1 MKKILILLCFSLVI
15 EADILNRDSI
25 VHPAVS
31 NSGMVVSQHY
41 LATEVGKTI
50 LDQGGNA
57 IDASV
62 AVAFALA
69 VVLPRAGNIGGG
81 GFLVLH
87 NAEKNK
93 NYALD
98 YREMAPAA
106 ADRDMYLNEDGSL
119 NKSTSRLG
127 YLAGGIPGTVAGMWE
142 AHQKFGSMPWE
153 DLLKPAIK
161 LAQAGFKVSPFMAD
175 SINRAHSSMKDY
187 PSTVKIFFPE
197 FPLKPNHNLVQK
209 DLAATL
215 KRIAQNGKDGFYKGK
230 TAKMFAAAMKKNNG
244 LITEDDL
251 KNYKA
256 VWREPLVGNYKD
268 FKIVTMPPPSSG
280 GVHLIQMLNVLSN
293 FDLKKLGHNSRD
305 YTLLLTEVMKYAYAD
320 RSKYLGDPDFYE
332 VPVSKLIEQVY
343 AASIANSITI
353 GKITSS
359 DEIYPGAMLPPE
371 GMETTHFSIS
381 DKFGNTVSNTYT
393 INSSYGAKVV
403 VEGLGFLLNN
413 EMDDFAAAPGIPNQF
428 GLLGGDA
435 NKIEPYKRPLSSMT
449 PTIIFFQDKPY
460 LITGS
465 PGGSRIIT
473 TVLQMIL
480 NVIEFEMEVSDAT
493 VQPRIHHQWKPD
505 VLGLEKGFNSSVIE
519 LLMRSPQKL
528 YVHSPGTSLESIVLK
543 NSYHYG
549 FGDTRRPDSLA
560 RGSDD

>member
-1 MKKILILLCFSLVI
+1 MKKILILLCFALVI

-41 LATEVGKTI
+41 LATEVGKNI

-87 NAEKNK
+87 NAEENK

-106 ADRDMYLNEDGSL
+106 ADRDMYLNEDGSV
-119 NKSTSRLG
+119 NKSTSRIG

-142 AHQKFGSMPWE
+142 AHQKFGSMPWK
-153 DLLKPAIK
+153 DLLKPAIQ

-187 PSTVKIFFPE
+187 PSTVEIFFPE

-209 DLAATL
+209 DLAAAL

-256 VWREPLVGNYKD
+256 VWRDPLVGNYKD
-268 FKIVTMPPPSSG
+268 FKIITMPPPSSG

-332 VPVSKLIEQVY
+332 VPVSKLIDQAY

-353 GKITSS
+353 GKTTSS
-359 DEIYPGAMLPPE
+359 DEISPGAMLPPE

-428 GLLGGDA
+428 GLLGGEA

-449 PTIIFFQDKPY
+449 PSIVFFQDKPY

-519 LLMRSPQKL
+519 LLMQSPQKVYL
-528 YVHSPGTSLESIVLK
+528 HSPGTSLESIVLK

>member
-1 MKKILILLCFSLVI
+1 MKKILILLCFALVI

-87 NAEKNK
+87 NAEENK

-106 ADRDMYLNEDGSL
+106 ADRDMYLNEDGSV

-142 AHQKFGSMPWE
+142 AHQKFGSMPWK
-153 DLLKPAIK
+153 DLLKPAIQ

-187 PSTVKIFFPE
+187 PSTVEIFFPE
-197 FPLKPNHNLVQK
+197 FPIKPNHNLVQK

-215 KRIAQNGKDGFYKGK
+215 NRIAKNGKDGFYKGK

-332 VPVSKLIEQVY
+332 VPVSKLIDQAY

-353 GKITSS
+353 GKTTSS
-359 DEIYPGAMLPPE
+359 DEISPGAMLPPE

-428 GLLGGDA
+428 GLLGGEA

-449 PTIIFFQDKPY
+449 PSIVFFQGKPY

-519 LLMRSPQKL
+519 LLMQSPQKVYL
-528 YVHSPGTSLESIVLK
+528 HSPGTSLESIVLK

-549 FGDTRRPDSLA
+549 FGDTRRPDSSA
-560 RGSDD
+560 RGSDG

>member
-41 LATEVGKTI
+41 LATEVGKNI

-142 AHQKFGSMPWE
+142 AHQKFGSMPWV

-305 YTLLLTEVMKYAYAD
+305 YILLLTEVMKYAYAD

-560 RGSDD
+560 KGSND

>member
-1 MKKILILLCFSLVI
+1 MKKILILLCFALVI

-41 LATEVGKTI
+41 IATEIGKTI

-87 NAEKNK
+87 NAEENK

-106 ADRDMYLNEDGSL
+106 ADRDMYLNEDGSV

-142 AHQKFGSMPWE
+142 AHQRFGSMPWKN
-153 DLLKPAIK
+153 LLKPAIQ

-187 PSTVKIFFPE
+187 PSTVEIFFPE
-197 FPLKPNHNLVQK
+197 FPIKPNHNLVQK

-256 VWREPLVGNYKD
+256 VWRDPLVGNYKD

-332 VPVSKLIEQVY
+332 VPVSKLIDQAY

-353 GKITSS
+353 GKTTSS
-359 DEIYPGAMLPPE
+359 DEISPGAMLPTE

-428 GLLGGDA
+428 GLLGGEA

-449 PTIIFFQDKPY
+449 PSIVFFQGKPY

-519 LLMRSPQKL
+519 LLMQSPQKIYL
-528 YVHSPGTSLESIVLK
+528 HSPGTSLESIVLK

-560 RGSDD
+560 KGSND

>member
-560 RGSDD
+560 KGSND

>member
-1 MKKILILLCFSLVI
+1 VKKILILLCFALVI

-87 NAEKNK
+87 NAEENK

-106 ADRDMYLNEDGSL
+106 ADRDMYLNEDGSV

-142 AHQKFGSMPWE
+142 AHQKFGSMPWK
-153 DLLKPAIK
+153 DLLKPAIQ

-187 PSTVKIFFPE
+187 PSTVEIFFPE
-197 FPLKPNHNLVQK
+197 FPIKPNHNLVQK

-215 KRIAQNGKDGFYKGK
+215 KRIAKNGKDGFYKGK

-256 VWREPLVGNYKD
+256 VWRDPLVGNYKD

-332 VPVSKLIEQVY
+332 VPVSKLIDQAY

-353 GKITSS
+353 GKTTSS
-359 DEIYPGAMLPPE
+359 DEISPGAMLPTE

-428 GLLGGDA
+428 GLLGGEA

-449 PTIIFFQDKPY
+449 PSIVFFQGKPY

-519 LLMRSPQKL
+519 LLMQSPQKIYL
-528 YVHSPGTSLESIVLK
+528 HSPGTSLESIVLK
-543 NSYHYG
+543 NAYHYG

-560 RGSDD
+560 KGSDD

>member
-293 FDLKKLGHNSRD
+293 FNLNSLGHNSRD
-305 YTLLLTEVMKYAYAD
+305 YILLLTEVMKYAYAD

-332 VPVSKLIEQVY
+332 VPVSELTEQAY
-343 AASIANSITI
+343 ATSIANSINV

-359 DEIYPGAMLPPE
+359 DEISPGAMLPPE

-428 GLLGGDA
+428 GLLGGEA

-449 PTIIFFQDKPY
+449 PTIVFFQDQPY

-480 NVIEFEMEVSDAT
+480 NVIEFDMEVSDAT

-505 VLGLEKGFNSSVIE
+505 VLGLEKGFNSSIIE
-519 LLMRSPQKL
+519 QIMQSPQKV

-560 RGSDD
+560 KGSDG

>member
-1 MKKILILLCFSLVI
+1 MRQFFIVMVLTFTVQ
-15 EADILNRDSI
+15 ADIFNRTSI
-25 VHPAVS
+25 IHPAVGE
-31 NSGMVVSQHY
+31 SGMVVTQHY
-41 LATEVGKTI
+41 LATEVGQSV
-50 LDQGGNA
+50 LDNGGNA
-57 IDASV
+57 VDASV

-81 GFLVLH
+81 GFMVLH
-87 NAEKNK
+87 NAEDRK
-93 NYALD
+93 NYAID

-106 ADRDMYLNEDGSL
+106 AHRDMYLNEDGSV

-127 YLAGGIPGTVAGMWE
+127 YLSGGIPGTVAGMWE
-142 AHQKFGSMPWE
+142 AHQKFGSLPWKE
-153 DLLKPAIK
+153 LLAPAIK
-161 LAQAGFKVSPFMAD
+161 LAQDGFKISPFMAD
-175 SINRAHSSMKDY
+175 SINRAYASMKDY
-187 PSTVKIFFPE
+187 PSSVEVFFPE
-197 FPLKPNHNLVQK
+197 YPLKPNHNLIQR

-215 KRIAQNGKDGFYKGK
+215 KRIARYGKDGFYKGK
-230 TAKMFAAAMKKNNG
+230 TAKIFAKAMKSNNG

-251 KNYKA
+251 LNYKA
-256 VWREPLVGNYKD
+256 VWREPLASSYKD
-268 FKIVTMPPPSSG
+268 FQIVSMPPPSSG
-280 GVHLIQMLNVLSN
+280 GVHLIQMLNILEN
-293 FDLKKLGHNSRD
+293 FDLKELGHNSKN
-305 YTLLLTEVMKYAYAD
+305 YILLLTETMKYAYAD
-320 RSKYLGDPDFYE
+320 RSKYLGDPDFYD
-332 VPVSKLIEQVY
+332 VPVKQLVDKAYASAIAKGIQLGITTSANDIFPGEKLP
-343 AASIANSITI
+343 T
-353 GKITSS
+353 
-359 DEIYPGAMLPPE
+359 E
-371 GMETTHFSIS
+371 GMETTHFSVS
-381 DKFGNTVSNTYT
+381 DKYGNTVSNTYT

-428 GLLGGDA
+428 GLLGGEA

-449 PTIIFFQDKPY
+449 PTIVFFQDKPY

-505 VLGLEKGFNSSVIE
+505 VLGLEKGFNSSIIE
-519 LLMRSPQKL
+519 QIMQSPQKV
-528 YVHSPGTSLESIVLK
+528 YVHSPATSLESIVLK

-560 RGSDD
+560 KGSDG

>member
-81 GFLVLH
+81 GFLVLY

-175 SINRAHSSMKDY
+175 SINRAHSTMKDY
-187 PSTVKIFFPE
+187 PSTVEIFFPE

-209 DLAATL
+209 DLAVTL

-560 RGSDD
+560 KGSND

>member
-1 MKKILILLCFSLVI
+1 MCI
-15 EADILNRDSI
+15 RD
-25 VHPAVS
+25 
-31 NSGMVVSQHY
+31 
-41 LATEVGKTI
+41 
-50 LDQGGNA
+50 
-57 IDASV
+57 
-62 AVAFALA
+62 
-69 VVLPRAGNIGGG
+69 R
-81 GFLVLH
+81 LH

-106 ADRDMYLNEDGSL
+106 ADRDMYLNEDGSV

-142 AHQKFGSMPWE
+142 AHQKFGSMPWR
-153 DLLKPAIK
+153 DLLKPAIQ

-197 FPLKPNHNLVQK
+197 FPLKPSHNLVQK

-256 VWREPLVGNYKD
+256 VWRDPLVGNYKN

-293 FDLKKLGHNSRD
+293 FDLKKLGHNSKD

-332 VPVSKLIEQVY
+332 VPVSKLIEQAY

-359 DEIYPGAMLPPE
+359 DDIYPGAMLPPE

-413 EMDDFAAAPGIPNQF
+413 EMDDFAAAPGVPNQF
-428 GLLGGDA
+428 GLLGGEA

-449 PTIIFFQDKPY
+449 PSIVFFQDKPY

-480 NVIEFEMEVSDAT
+480 NVIEFQMEVSDAT

-519 LLMRSPQKL
+519 LLMQSPQKVYL
-528 YVHSPGTSLESIVLK
+528 HSPGTSLESIVLK

>member
-1 MKKILILLCFSLVI
+1 MKKILILLSLALVI

-25 VHPAVS
+25 IHPAVG

-41 LATEVGKTI
+41 LATEVGKNI

-81 GFLVLH
+81 GFLVLY

-305 YTLLLTEVMKYAYAD
+305 YILLLTEVMKYAYAD

-560 RGSDD
+560 KGSND

>member
-1 MKKILILLCFSLVI
+1 MKKILILLCFALVI

-87 NAEKNK
+87 NAEENK

-106 ADRDMYLNEDGSL
+106 ADRDMYLNEDGSV

-142 AHQKFGSMPWE
+142 AHQKFGSMPWK
-153 DLLKPAIK
+153 DLLKPAIQ

-187 PSTVKIFFPE
+187 PSTVEIFFPE

-256 VWREPLVGNYKD
+256 VWRDPLVGNYKD

-332 VPVSKLIEQVY
+332 VPVSKLIDQAY

-353 GKITSS
+353 GKTTSS
-359 DEIYPGAMLPPE
+359 DEISPGAMLPTE

-428 GLLGGDA
+428 GLLGGEA

-449 PTIIFFQDKPY
+449 PSIVFFQGKPY

-519 LLMRSPQKL
+519 LLMQSPQKIYL
-528 YVHSPGTSLESIVLK
+528 HSPGTSLESIVLK
-543 NSYHYG
+543 NAYHYG

>member
-1 MKKILILLCFSLVI
+1 MKKILILLCFALVI

-50 LDQGGNA
+50 LDKGGNA

-87 NAEKNK
+87 NAEENK

-106 ADRDMYLNEDGSL
+106 ADRDMYLNEDGSV

-142 AHQKFGSMPWE
+142 AHQKFGSMPWKN
-153 DLLKPAIK
+153 LLKPAIQ
-161 LAQAGFKVSPFMAD
+161 LAQAGFNVSPFMAD

-187 PSTVKIFFPE
+187 PSTVEIFFPE
-197 FPLKPNHNLVQK
+197 FPIKPNHNLVQK

-256 VWREPLVGNYKD
+256 VWRDPLVGNYKN

-332 VPVSKLIEQVY
+332 VPVSKLIEQAY

-353 GKITSS
+353 GKTTSS
-359 DEIYPGAMLPPE
+359 DKISPGAMLPPE

-428 GLLGGDA
+428 GLLGGEA

-449 PTIIFFQDKPY
+449 PSIVFFQDKPY

-519 LLMRSPQKL
+519 LLMQSPQKVYL
-528 YVHSPGTSLESIVLK
+528 HSPGTSLESIVLK

>member
-1 MKKILILLCFSLVI
+1 VKKILILLSFTLVI

-25 VHPAVS
+25 IHPAVG

-41 LATEVGKTI
+41 LATEVGKNI

-87 NAEKNK
+87 NAEEDK

-106 ADRDMYLNEDGSL
+106 ADRDMYLNEDGSV

-142 AHQKFGSMPWE
+142 AHQKFGSMPWK
-153 DLLKPAIK
+153 DLLKPAIQ

-187 PSTVKIFFPE
+187 SSTVKIFFPE

-215 KRIAQNGKDGFYKGK
+215 KRIAQNGRDGFYKGK
-230 TAKMFAAAMKKNNG
+230 TAKMIAAAMKKNNG

-256 VWREPLVGNYKD
+256 VWRDPLVGNYKD

-293 FDLKKLGHNSRD
+293 FNLNSLGHNSRD
-305 YTLLLTEVMKYAYAD
+305 YILLLTEVMKYAYAD

-332 VPVSKLIEQVY
+332 VPVSELIEQAY
-343 AASIANSITI
+343 ATSIANSINV

-359 DEIYPGAMLPPE
+359 DEVSPGAMLPPE

-428 GLLGGDA
+428 GLLGGEA

-449 PTIIFFQDKPY
+449 PTIVFFQDKPY

-480 NVIEFEMEVSDAT
+480 NVIEFDMEVSDAT

-505 VLGLEKGFNSSVIE
+505 VLGLEKGFNSSIIE
-519 LLMRSPQKL
+519 QIMQSPQKV

-560 RGSDD
+560 KGSDG

>member
-1 MKKILILLCFSLVI
+1 VKKILILLCFSLVI

-142 AHQKFGSMPWE
+142 AHQKFGSMPWV

-560 RGSDD
+560 KGSND

>member
-1 MKKILILLCFSLVI
+1 MKKILILLCFVLVI

-87 NAEKNK
+87 NAEENK

-106 ADRDMYLNEDGSL
+106 ADRDMYLNEDGSV
-119 NKSTSRLG
+119 NKSTSRIG

-142 AHQKFGSMPWE
+142 AHQKFGSMPWK
-153 DLLKPAIK
+153 DLLKPAIQ

-175 SINRAHSSMKDY
+175 SINRAHSTMKDY
-187 PSTVKIFFPE
+187 PSTVEIFFPE
-197 FPLKPNHNLVQK
+197 FPLKPSHNLVQK

-256 VWREPLVGNYKD
+256 VWRDPLVGNYKD

-332 VPVSKLIEQVY
+332 VPVSKLTEQAY

-353 GKITSS
+353 GKTTSS
-359 DEIYPGAMLPPE
+359 DKISPGAMLPPE

-428 GLLGGDA
+428 GLLGGEA

-449 PTIIFFQDKPY
+449 PSIVFFQDKPY

-519 LLMRSPQKL
+519 LLMQSPQKVYL
-528 YVHSPGTSLESIVLK
+528 HSPGTSLESIVLK

>member
-1 MKKILILLCFSLVI
+1 MKKILILLSFTLVI

-25 VHPAVS
+25 IHPAVG

-41 LATEVGKTI
+41 LATEVGKNI

-87 NAEKNK
+87 NAEEDK

-106 ADRDMYLNEDGSL
+106 ADRDMYLNEDGSV

-142 AHQKFGSMPWE
+142 AHQKFGSMPWK
-153 DLLKPAIK
+153 DLLKPAIQ

-187 PSTVKIFFPE
+187 SSTVKIFFPE

-215 KRIAQNGKDGFYKGK
+215 KRIAQNGRDGFYKGK
-230 TAKMFAAAMKKNNG
+230 TAKMIAAAMKKNNG

-256 VWREPLVGNYKD
+256 VWRDPLVGNYKD

-293 FDLKKLGHNSRD
+293 FNLNSLGHNSRD
-305 YTLLLTEVMKYAYAD
+305 YILLLTEVMKYAYAD

-332 VPVSKLIEQVY
+332 VPVSELIEQAY
-343 AASIANSITI
+343 ATSIANSINV

-359 DEIYPGAMLPPE
+359 DEVSPGAMLPPE

-428 GLLGGDA
+428 GLLGGEA

-449 PTIIFFQDKPY
+449 PTIVFFQDKPY

-480 NVIEFEMEVSDAT
+480 NVIEFDMEVSDAT

-505 VLGLEKGFNSSVIE
+505 VLGLEKGFNSSIIE
-519 LLMRSPQKL
+519 QIMQSPQKV

-560 RGSDD
+560 KGSDG

>member
-1 MKKILILLCFSLVI
+1 MKKILILLCFALVI

-87 NAEKNK
+87 NAEENK

-106 ADRDMYLNEDGSL
+106 ADRDMYLNEDGSV

-142 AHQKFGSMPWE
+142 AHQKFGSMPWK
-153 DLLKPAIK
+153 DLLKPAIQ

-187 PSTVKIFFPE
+187 PSTVEIFFPE
-197 FPLKPNHNLVQK
+197 FPIKPNHNLVQK

-256 VWREPLVGNYKD
+256 VWRDPLVGNYKD

-332 VPVSKLIEQVY
+332 VPVSKLIDQAY
-343 AASIANSITI
+343 AASIANSISI
-353 GKITSS
+353 GKTTSS
-359 DEIYPGAMLPPE
+359 DEISPGAMLPTE

-428 GLLGGDA
+428 GLLGGEA

-449 PTIIFFQDKPY
+449 PSIVFFQGKPY

-519 LLMRSPQKL
+519 LLMQSPQKIYL
-528 YVHSPGTSLESIVLK
+528 HSPGTSLESIVLK
-543 NSYHYG
+543 NAYHYG

-560 RGSDD
+560 KGSDD

>member
-1 MKKILILLCFSLVI
+1 MKKILILLCFALVI

-87 NAEKNK
+87 NAEENK

-106 ADRDMYLNEDGSL
+106 ADRDMYLNEDGSI

-127 YLAGGIPGTVAGMWE
+127 YLASGIPGTVAGMWE
-142 AHQKFGSMPWE
+142 AHQKFGSMPWK
-153 DLLKPAIK
+153 DLLEPAIQ
-161 LAQAGFKVSPFMAD
+161 LAKEGFKVSSFMAD

-251 KNYKA
+251 RNYKA
-256 VWREPLVGNYKD
+256 LWREPLVGNYKD

-293 FDLKKLGHNSRD
+293 FDLKKLGHNSKD

-332 VPVSKLIEQVY
+332 VPVSKLIEQAY

-359 DEIYPGAMLPPE
+359 DDIYPGAMLPPE

-428 GLLGGDA
+428 GLLGGEA

-449 PTIIFFQDKPY
+449 PSIVFFQDKPY

-519 LLMRSPQKL
+519 LLMQSPQKVYL
-528 YVHSPGTSLESIVLK
+528 HSPGTSLESIVLK

>member
-1 MKKILILLCFSLVI
+1 MKKILILLCFVLAI

-106 ADRDMYLNEDGSL
+106 AYRDMYLNEDGSV

-215 KRIAQNGKDGFYKGK
+215 KRIAHNGKDGFYKGK
-230 TAKMFAAAMKKNNG
+230 TAKMFVAAMKKNNG

-256 VWREPLVGNYKD
+256 VWRDPLVGNYKN

-332 VPVSKLIEQVY
+332 VPVSKLIEQAY

-359 DEIYPGAMLPPE
+359 DDIYPGAMLPPE

-428 GLLGGDA
+428 GLLGGEA

-449 PTIIFFQDKPY
+449 PSIVFFQDKPY

-493 VQPRIHHQWKPD
+493 VRPRIHHQWKPD

-519 LLMRSPQKL
+519 LLMQSPQKVYL
-528 YVHSPGTSLESIVLK
+528 HSPGTSLESIVLK

>member
-1 MKKILILLCFSLVI
+1 MKKILILLSFALVI

-25 VHPAVS
+25 IHPAVS

-87 NAEKNK
+87 NAEENK

-98 YREMAPAA
+98 YREMAPVAA
-106 ADRDMYLNEDGSL
+106 NRDMYLNEDGSV

-127 YLAGGIPGTVAGMWE
+127 YLASGIPGTVAGMWE
-142 AHQKFGSMPWE
+142 AHQKFGSMPWK
-153 DLLKPAIK
+153 DLLKPAIQ

-353 GKITSS
+353 GKTMSS

-560 RGSDD
+560 KGSND

>member
-1 MKKILILLCFSLVI
+1 VI

-25 VHPAVS
+25 IHPAVS

-41 LATEVGKTI
+41 LATEVGKNI

-98 YREMAPAA
+98 YREMAPAS

-305 YTLLLTEVMKYAYAD
+305 YILLLTEVMKYAYAD

-353 GKITSS
+353 GKIKSS

-493 VQPRIHHQWKPD
+493 VLPRIHHQWKPD

-560 RGSDD
+560 KGSND

>member
-87 NAEKNK
+87 NAEENK

-332 VPVSKLIEQVY
+332 VPVSELTEQAY
-343 AASIANSITI
+343 AASIANSINI

-359 DEIYPGAMLPPE
+359 DEIYPGAMLPTE

-428 GLLGGDA
+428 GLLGGEA

-519 LLMRSPQKL
+519 LLMQSPQKIYL
-528 YVHSPGTSLESIVLK
+528 HSPGTSLESIVLK

-560 RGSDD
+560 KGSND

>member
-1 MKKILILLCFSLVI
+1 MKKILILLSFALVI

-25 VHPAVS
+25 IHPAVS

-87 NAEKNK
+87 NAEENK

-98 YREMAPAA
+98 YREMAPVAA
-106 ADRDMYLNEDGSL
+106 NRDMYLNEDGSV

-127 YLAGGIPGTVAGMWE
+127 YLASGIPGTVAGMWE
-142 AHQKFGSMPWE
+142 AHQKFGSMPWK
-153 DLLKPAIK
+153 DLLKPAIQ

-353 GKITSS
+353 GKTISS

-560 RGSDD
+560 KGSND

>member
-25 VHPAVS
+25 VHPVVS

-41 LATEVGKTI
+41 LATEVGKNI

-87 NAEKNK
+87 NAEEDK

-98 YREMAPAA
+98 YREMAPAG

-215 KRIAQNGKDGFYKGK
+215 QRIAQKGKDGFYKGK

-305 YTLLLTEVMKYAYAD
+305 YILLLTEVMKYAYAD

-428 GLLGGDA
+428 GLLGGEA

-505 VLGLEKGFNSSVIE
+505 VLGLEKGFNSSIIE
-519 LLMRSPQKL
+519 QIMQSPQKV
-528 YVHSPGTSLESIVLK
+528 YVHSPATSLESIVLK

-560 RGSDD
+560 KGSDG

>member
-1 MKKILILLCFSLVI
+1 VKKILILLCFSLVI

-359 DEIYPGAMLPPE
+359 DKIYPGAMLPPE

-560 RGSDD
+560 KGSND

>member
-81 GFLVLH
+81 GFLVLY

-197 FPLKPNHNLVQK
+197 FPLKPNHILVQK

-560 RGSDD
+560 KGSDD

>member
-1 MKKILILLCFSLVI
+1 MKKILILLCFALVI

-106 ADRDMYLNEDGSL
+106 AYRDMYLNEDGSV

-142 AHQKFGSMPWE
+142 AHQKFGSMPWK
-153 DLLKPAIK
+153 DLLKPAIQ
-161 LAQAGFKVSPFMAD
+161 LAQVGFKVSPFMAD
-175 SINRAHSSMKDY
+175 SINRAHSSMKEY
-187 PSTVKIFFPE
+187 PSTIKIFFPE

-209 DLAATL
+209 ELAATL

-230 TAKMFAAAMKKNNG
+230 TAKMFAASMKKNNG

-256 VWREPLVGNYKD
+256 IWREPLVGNYKD

-560 RGSDD
+560 KGSND

>member
-1 MKKILILLCFSLVI
+1 VKKILILLCFSLVI

-293 FDLKKLGHNSRD
+293 FDLKKLGHNSKD
-305 YTLLLTEVMKYAYAD
+305 YALLLTEVMKYAYAD

-353 GKITSS
+353 GKIKSS

-505 VLGLEKGFNSSVIE
+505 VLALEKGFNSSVIE
-519 LLMRSPQKL
+519 LLMQSPQKVYL
-528 YVHSPGTSLESIVLK
+528 HSPGTSLESIVLK

-560 RGSDD
+560 KGSND

>member
-1 MKKILILLCFSLVI
+1 VKKILILLSFALVI

-25 VHPAVS
+25 IHPAVS

-87 NAEKNK
+87 NAEENK

-98 YREMAPAA
+98 YREMAPVAA
-106 ADRDMYLNEDGSL
+106 NRDMYLNEDGSV

-127 YLAGGIPGTVAGMWE
+127 YLASGIPGTVAGMWE
-142 AHQKFGSMPWE
+142 AHQKFGSMPWK
-153 DLLKPAIK
+153 DLLKPAIQ

-353 GKITSS
+353 GKTISS

-560 RGSDD
+560 KGSND

>member
-1 MKKILILLCFSLVI
+1 MKKILILLCFALVI

-106 ADRDMYLNEDGSL
+106 AYRDMYLNEDGSV

-142 AHQKFGSMPWE
+142 AHQKFGSMPWK
-153 DLLKPAIK
+153 DLLKPAIQ
-161 LAQAGFKVSPFMAD
+161 LAQVGFKVSPFMAD

-209 DLAATL
+209 ELAATL

-230 TAKMFAAAMKKNNG
+230 TAKMFAASMKKNNG

-256 VWREPLVGNYKD
+256 VWRDPLVGNYKD

-560 RGSDD
+560 KGSND

>member
-1 MKKILILLCFSLVI
+1 MKKILILLCFALVI

-560 RGSDD
+560 KGSND

>member
-1 MKKILILLCFSLVI
+1 VKKILILLCFALVI

-87 NAEKNK
+87 NAEENK

-106 ADRDMYLNEDGSL
+106 ANRDMYLNEDGSV

-127 YLAGGIPGTVAGMWE
+127 YLASGIPGTVAGMWE
-142 AHQKFGSMPWE
+142 AHQKFGSMPWK
-153 DLLKPAIK
+153 DLLKPAIQ

-187 PSTVKIFFPE
+187 PSTVEIFFPE
-197 FPLKPNHNLVQK
+197 FPLKPNHILVQK

-230 TAKMFAAAMKKNNG
+230 TAKMFAATMKKNNG

-256 VWREPLVGNYKD
+256 VWREPLVGNYKN

-332 VPVSKLIEQVY
+332 VPVSKLIDLAY

-353 GKITSS
+353 GKTMSS
-359 DEIYPGAMLPPE
+359 DEISPGAMLPTE

-428 GLLGGDA
+428 GLLGGEA

-449 PTIIFFQDKPY
+449 PSIVFFKGKPY

-519 LLMRSPQKL
+519 LLMQSPQKIYL
-528 YVHSPGTSLESIVLK
+528 HSPGTSLESIVLK

-560 RGSDD
+560 KGSDD

>member
-1 MKKILILLCFSLVI
+1 VKKILILLCFSLVI

-153 DLLKPAIK
+153 DLLKPSIK

-359 DEIYPGAMLPPE
+359 DEIYPGAMLLPE

-560 RGSDD
+560 KGSND